1 TAQGPPPPASPPVS
15 SPAPMAAERAA
26 NGAFGRGVPYAQY
39 APQPMPGDI
48 DRDRYQHQT
57 DNPIHQVSTDP
68 ISTFSIDVD
77 SASYS
82 NVRRYLN
89 ENRLPPRD
97 AVRVEE
103 LINYFRYDYPLPQN
117 RAQPF
122 STTVAVAP
130 SPWAQGRQLVHIGL
144 QGYNLVPRERP
155 PLNLVLLVDVS
166 GSMAEPN
173 KLPLV
178 QQSFR

>member
-1 TAQGPPPPASPPVS
+1 PPPLMS
-15 SPAPMAAERAA
+15 SPAPMSEQRALA
-26 NGAFGRGVPYAQY
+26 GSVGRGMPYAQY
-39 APQPMPGDI
+39 APSPSPGEI
-48 DRDRYQHQT
+48 DRDRYEHQV
-57 DNPIHQVSTDP
+57 DNPIHQVATDP
-68 ISTFSIDVD
+68 VSTFSIDVD

-130 SPWAQGRQLVHIGL
+130 SPWAQGRQLIHIGL
-144 QGYNLVPRERP
+144 QGYNLVPSAR
-155 PLNLVLLVDVS
+155 
-166 GSMAEPN
+166 
-173 KLPLV
+173 
-178 QQSFR
+178 